1 MLKKL
6 EEMRSVAIDKINQA
20 ATQLEL
26 NECRAEYLGK
36 KSPLNEIMKQMG
48 SLTPEERKE
57 FGQTANQFKNL
68 IEQTINERR
77 QYLEDMAVNA
87 KLESEKVDVTLPGK
101 DFSHGSLHIMTQ
113 TIREVEDIFIG
124 MGYDIAEG
132 PEVELGTFNISKL
145 YKSTSTSGPSAIL
158 YPIPIKISSTSSIV
172 FESG

>member
-57 FGQTANQFKNL
+57 FGQTENQFKNL
-68 IEQTINERR
+68 IEQTKKHNGDLCLLWHNTIF
-77 QYLEDMAVNA
+77 
-87 KLESEKVDVTLPGK
+87 SEKDHK
-101 DFSHGSLHIMTQ
+101 
-113 TIREVEDIFIG
+113 
-124 MGYDIAEG
+124 
-132 PEVELGTFNISKL
+132 NL
-145 YKSTSTSGPSAIL
+145 YSQLIQIL
-158 YPIPIKISSTSSIV
+158 QQ
-172 FESG
+172 